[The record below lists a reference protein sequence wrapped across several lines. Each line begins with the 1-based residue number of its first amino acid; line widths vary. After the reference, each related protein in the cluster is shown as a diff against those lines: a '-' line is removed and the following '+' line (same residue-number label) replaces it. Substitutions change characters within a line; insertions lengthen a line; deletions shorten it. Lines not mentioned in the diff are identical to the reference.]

1 MSPRW
6 FLAIAVV
13 LLAELSCS
21 TTAAAWSSREHRQI
35 TAAAVEILD
44 SSVRSF
50 SKANRD
56 SMVRASVQPDLMRP
70 RQMPI
75 LRELEAPR
83 HYIDLELLQ
92 GKALPESVS
101 EYLKL
106 LARLGDQGTGL
117 IGPDW
122 RLGTVGVLPYALV
135 ESTQRLAAIFAQLRQ
150 RPEDGDL
157 EIMAMHQAGIM
168 AHYAQDLC
176 QPLHTTLHHDGRA
189 REDGSSPGSGIH
201 RQVDGLLRSIPAK
214 SVDGRSQAYEDLF
227 GAVLEE
233 LAASH
238 ARVERVYELSPDLE
252 ALQQEKRVSPALEKL
267 GRERYERAVRF
278 TADLVHTAWLLSDS
292 IDLPAWATN

>member
-1 MSPRW
+1 MSPQS
-6 FLAIAVV
+6 FLTIAVV
-13 LLAELSCS
+13 LLAELSFS
-21 TTAAAWSSREHRQI
+21 TTAAAWSSQEHRQI
-35 TAAAVEILD
+35 SAAAVEMLD

-56 SMVRASVQPDLMRP
+56 SMIRASVQPDLMRP

-92 GKALPESVS
+92 GQALPESVS

-106 LARLGDQGTGL
+106 LARLGDQRTGL

-122 RLGTVGVLPYALV
+122 RLETVGVLPYALV

-157 EIMAMHQAGIM
+157 EVMAMHQAGIM

-176 QPLHTTLHHDGRA
+176 QPLHTTLHHDGWA
-189 REDGSSPGSGIH
+189 RDDGSSPRSGIH
-201 RQVDGLLRSIPAK
+201 RQMDGLLRAIPAK

-227 GAVLEE
+227 GAVLGE

-238 ARVERVYELSPDLE
+238 AQVERVYELSADLE

-267 GRERYERAVRF
+267 GRQRYERAVRF

-292 IDLPAWATN
+292 IDLPAGAAN